1 MTARGWE
8 ARYLQRE
15 WFCAPALA
23 NPKRVV
29 AVRAAVSNK
38 KADLD
43 VFSEFIFVPPSS
55 VHGQVKLHAL
65 KGVGLPSKV
74 LSYYIVPLD
83 PALKGGAY
91 SDALSIS
98 ITTRNRLSL
107 QDVMTCVLDNLTKI
121 RVECQGQSEA
131 LHPSRKDGTGKAGHP
146 ADLPLTVGFF
156 R

>member
-1 MTARGWE
+1 VRGWE
-8 ARYLQRE
+8 TRVLQRE
-15 WFCAPALA
+15 CVCAPALA
-23 NPKRVV
+23 DAK
-29 AVRAAVSNK
+29 RAAVISVTVSNK

-98 ITTRNRLSL
+98 VTSRNRLSL
-107 QDVMTCVLDNLTKI
+107 QDVMICVLDNLTKI